1 MSCADERSGGE
12 YGIRKRRKL
21 KANRTQSV
29 VAFKFGDSR
38 IKKQYM
44 SRLDHFKPS
53 EEEII
58 KTSKTNRLY
67 SHEFEAGRFFQVV
80 HEDENGATIRFAPR
94 TLLKIIYIKDQ
105 DDIEGFEIIKLINET
120 EKERVK
126 LSKFNFAQLKE
137 FLRFISEIDLKG
149 ITSRRLKILD
159 DQELDYDSIRSVKTL
174 LYKEGGAELVETL
187 INEGI
192 ISSKDIVNTAFRKRG
207 LSIFKRMMEEKDYWK
222 TYADENH
229 ISKHSE
235 EKVWQY
241 FFEKNQWIFG
251 YGLDYRF
258 QEILQREVHLSDA
271 ELDGS
276 NTAIGDYLLGDKFF
290 TTFIELKKPS
300 TPLFGNEK
308 NRSNS
313 WRLSNDLIDSVSQIL
328 EHKALGLIRLDN
340 PQYIN
345 GEPLKQKAFDSKVI
359 LILGD
364 WKEIENS
371 INTLEKDIKKK
382 TFELFRRDSRNVE
395 ILTFDELF
403 ERACYIAEGKK

>member
-1 MSCADERSGGE
+1 M
-12 YGIRKRRKL
+12 
-21 KANRTQSV
+21 
-29 VAFKFGDSR
+29 SR
-38 IKKQYM
+38 INP
-44 SRLDHFKPS
+44 FKPS

-58 KTSKTNRLY
+58 RTSIPNRLY

-80 HEDENGATIRFAPR
+80 HEDENGATIQFAPR
-94 TLLKIIYIKDQ
+94 TMLKVIYIKDQ
-105 DDIEGFEIIKLINET
+105 EDIEGFEIIKLVNET

-149 ITSRRLKILD
+149 ITARRLKILD
-159 DQELDYDSIRSVKTL
+159 DQELDADSIRSVKTL
-174 LYKEGGAELVETL
+174 LSKEGGADLVETL

-192 ISSKDIVNTAFRKRG
+192 ISSKDIVNTSFRKRG
-207 LSIFKRMMEEKDYWK
+207 LQIFKNLKDNSEYWK
-222 TYADENH
+222 TYADENGLK
-229 ISKHSE
+229 KHSE

-258 QEILQREVHLSDA
+258 QEILQREVHLSDS

-276 NTAIGDYLLGDKFF
+276 NTVIGDYLLGDKFF

-313 WRLSNDLIDSVSQIL
+313 WRLSNELIDSVSQIL
-328 EHKALGLIRLDN
+328 EHKASGLIRMDN

-345 GEPLKQKAFDSKVI
+345 GEPLKQKAYDSKVI
-359 LILGD
+359 LIIGD
-364 WKEIENS
+364 WSELDKSGSTQEIN
-371 INTLEKDIKKK
+371 IKKK
-382 TFELFRRDSRNVE
+382 TFELFRRDSRNIE

-403 ERACYIAEGKK
+403 ERACYIAEGKKEPDFIIEEDDLPF